1 MCPHIAKHTSAMSAT
16 HNKCQDY
23 LNKYK
28 MNKFLRTLPINKHS
42 SNLLLISSTPT
53 VPRDVAADMPQN
65 RQTAQGGS
73 LAKGSGNQPGSKK
86 GRHARRNFFGCRAN
100 LNPVL

>member
-1 MCPHIAKHTSAMSAT
+1 
-16 HNKCQDY
+16 
-23 LNKYK
+23 

-65 RQTAQGGS
+65 RQAPQGGCWAGGVATS
-73 LAKGSGNQPGSKK
+73 QAAKKPPMPQEMPSEVAPI
-86 GRHARRNFFGCRAN
+86 
-100 LNPVL
+100 

>member
-1 MCPHIAKHTSAMSAT
+1 MPAQRKTLSSQKCAIR
-16 HNKCQDY
+16 NKCQDY

-53 VPRDVAADMPQN
+53 VLRDVAADMPQN
-65 RQTAQGGS
+65 RQAPQGE
-73 LAKGSGNQPGSKK
+73 
-86 GRHARRNFFGCRAN
+86 GCAG
-100 LNPVL
+100 